1 MQSEVLL
8 LYSDHSNACKK
19 FKNLLSS
26 LLEYSQNTPQLKYII
41 SNVKG
46 VNIDS
51 EKVKKI
57 IKKSTVIDVN
67 VVPTLLI
74 IHPDQR
80 IEQYEG
86 KTAFDFVNQYL
97 QNPVS
102 NMQHHPTSNMQ
113 HHPASNMQH
122 HPASNMQHHPVSNMQ
137 HHPASN
143 MQHHPASNMQHH
155 PAMANNLSN
164 HHPTMSNLQSA
175 PNMLSQ
181 NNINTHTSTTD
192 QYQSHHM
199 YQQKQYSKG
208 IGTTSL
214 NLEDTNINDINK
226 EVSNLISLSDENY
239 SEHPLPAMTTEMNIQ
254 KMASG
259 KPAKSGMQSMLDQA
273 REMAKSREGADK
285 PIHTMGEVAS
295 RSSPTTSLQISSD
308 LTELSGM
315 N

>member
-113 HHPASNMQH
+113 HHPA
-122 HPASNMQHHPVSNMQ
+122 SNMQ